1 MDKFEIEGDEVIERD
16 VKATGNGA
24 HAYLPKEWLD
34 HTVKIVRLPQEE
46 EPEFKECGICNRATK
61 STVEWCW
68 TDDSGGSFFQICSDC
83 RSEVSK
89 GPEDVCPIC
98 RKDRK
103 RSKSDGF
110 SPMGADAEW
119 YAGCDTCRGRVIF
132 GNTPSAQPA
141 WIE

>member
-24 HAYLPKEWLD
+24 HVYLPKEWLD
-34 HTVKIVRLPQEE
+34 HTVKVVRLPQEQ
-46 EPEFKECGICNRATK
+46 EPEFKECDICNRATK
-61 STVEWCW
+61 STAEWCW
-68 TDDSGGSFFQICSDC
+68 TDESGGSFFQICSDC

-98 RKDRK
+98 RQDRK

-110 SPMGADAEW
+110 GPMGADAEW